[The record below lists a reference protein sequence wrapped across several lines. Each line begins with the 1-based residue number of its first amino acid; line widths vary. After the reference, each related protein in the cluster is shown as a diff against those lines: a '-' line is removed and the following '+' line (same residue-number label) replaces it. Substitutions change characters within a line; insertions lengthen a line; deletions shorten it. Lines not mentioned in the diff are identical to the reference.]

1 MLTFLSTIGERLKW
15 LRTKNDISQDEM
27 ARIMWV
33 SRMTYIQTEN
43 DARSPRSDEL
53 QRISADFEIP
63 LSSLTDTRVST
74 TEAIVSTPETDPN
87 YKFKQ
92 TFLYIL
98 SRCGQKP
105 NIGKTILN
113 KLLYFADF
121 NFYEKN
127 GERSITNASY
137 IKMPFGPVPSV
148 MDGVISEMIQA
159 EQIHTFKSVYQ
170 GYEQDRFA
178 PLSTPDIACFSA
190 LEIQELDTVIGQFS
204 DKTANWISDY
214 SHEDLPYRATDKIG
228 DTISYWLAFYRT
240 PEYSVRP
247 PEKYED

>member
-1 MLTFLSTIGERLKW
+1 
-15 LRTKNDISQDEM
+15 
-27 ARIMWV
+27 MWV
-33 SRMTYIQTEN
+33 SRVTYIQTEN
-43 DARSPRSDEL
+43 WLRSPRNDEL
-53 QRISADFEIP
+53 QKVSLNFEMP
-63 LSSLTDTRVST
+63 LSGLTEIHIAIPESIAST
-74 TEAIVSTPETDPN
+74 SETDPN

-127 GERSITNASY
+127 GEKSITNATY

-148 MDGVISEMIQA
+148 MEGVITEMIKDN
-159 EQIHTFKSVYQ
+159 QIHAFKSIYQ
-170 GYEQDRFA
+170 GYEQDRFS
-178 PLSTPDIACFSA
+178 PLSVPDISWFSA
-190 LEIQELDTVIGQFS
+190 LEIQELDTVIDQFS
-204 DKTANWISDY
+204 DKTASWVSNH
-214 SHEDLPYRATDKIG
+214 SHEDVPYKATEWIG
-228 DTISYWLAFYRT
+228 TSISYGLAFYRT

-247 PEKYED
+247 AEVYED